1 MNRTQNCICNP
12 NYKFF
17 KQTKKTRYNKCW
29 SSKYETQIGKSTSLV
44 NDVEGAVDDVVEFE
58 SVICIREA
66 LEIKG
71 VVLDK

>member
-1 MNRTQNCICNP
+1 MLMMMM
-12 NYKFF
+12 
-17 KQTKKTRYNKCW
+17 KKLRL
-29 SSKYETQIGKSTSLV
+29 TSV
-44 NDVEGAVDDVVEFE
+44 VDDVQRAVDDVVEFE